1 MLKKISGLML
11 AILIGVVGGF
21 AQNTQQTA
29 PQNTQPDT
37 QVRTLTSGQKYKI
50 KGVVVA
56 KDDTSF
62 VVRDGTGVD
71 TKVAIAPNTS
81 IKTKG
86 GIFGGGD
93 KIASSQIVRGL
104 SLEVEGRGDGN
115 GMLSADK
122 VRFGKDDFRVAQ
134 SIDSRVSPAENRLT
148 QTEENQQ
155 RLSGQIDELVAVS
168 NAARGGAKA
177 AQETADAAIAGVNAT
192 NQRISSLDDYVVQSA
207 TNVNFRVNSAV
218 LSPDAKAQLDQ
229 VAQAAMQLK
238 GFTIEI
244 TGFASADGSTAKNK
258 ALSQKR
264 AQAVIDYL
272 VETHNIPL
280 RRIGTSYGFGEL
292 QAVADNATREGREQN
307 RRVEVKLL
315 VSRGLNQ
322 NVEVRPNT
330 TTDSPTTNDQK

>member
-1 MLKKISGLML
+1 MLKKFSALTL
-11 AILIGVVGGF
+11 AVLIGVIGVF
-21 AQNTQQTA
+21 AQN
-29 PQNTQPDT
+29 DT
-37 QVRTLTSGQKYKI
+37 QVRTLTSGQKYKV

-71 TKVAIAPNTS
+71 TRVMIAPNTS

-86 GIFGGGD
+86 GFFGGGD
-93 KIASSQIVRGL
+93 RIASSQIVRGL
-104 SLEVEGRGDGN
+104 SLEVEGRGDSG
-115 GMLSADK
+115 GSLAADK
-122 VRFGKDDFRVAQ
+122 IRFGKDDFRVAQ
-134 SIDSRVSPAENRLT
+134 SIDSRVTPAENRLT

-155 RLSGQIDELVAVS
+155 RLSGQIDELVAIS

-192 NQRISSLDDYVVQSA
+192 NQRISSLDDYVVQSTA
-207 TNVNFRVNSAV
+207 TVNFKLNSAV
-218 LSPDAKAQLDQ
+218 LSPEAKTQLDE

-238 GFTIEI
+238 GYTIEI
-244 TGFASADGSTAKNK
+244 TGFASADGSVKKNK
-258 ALSQKR
+258 ALSQRR

-272 VETHNIPL
+272 VETHNVPL

-292 QAVADNATREGREQN
+292 QAVADNTTREGREQN
-307 RRVEVKLL
+307 RRVEIKLL

-322 NVEVRPNT
+322 NVEVRTNT
-330 TTDSPTTNDQK
+330 TTPETTNDQQ